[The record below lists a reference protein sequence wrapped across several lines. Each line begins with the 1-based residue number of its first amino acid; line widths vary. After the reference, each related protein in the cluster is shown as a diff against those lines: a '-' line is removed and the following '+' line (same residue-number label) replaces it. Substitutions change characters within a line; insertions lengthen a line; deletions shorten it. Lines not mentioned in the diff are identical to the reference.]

1 MGKGDRKTKKGKI
14 SMGSFGVRR
23 RKKDNSI
30 QTAIVKKKASAAK
43 PKAKAKKA
51 TATKA
56 KPKVEKADA

>member
-30 QTAIVKKKASAAK
+30 ETAMVKKKAATAK

-51 TATKA
+51 AAPKA
-56 KPKVEKADA
+56 KPKAEAE